1 MNRWWVTLGT
11 ARDILSAQ
19 AWVCSTEED
28 QLPDP
33 KQTVWGSEA
42 LEVGASVKPSGLRR
56 RGADVWG
63 GSKGRQRA
71 GCWRR
76 ALSWGSRLHSFLF
89 VVLGFWCGHAEDR
102 EQSLPGLRPEG
113 SGNTKRY
120 VLKNASTTKET
131 ISKVKRQPSE
141 WGEIIENEE
150 TDKGLISKIYKQL
163 LQLNSRKINDPV
175 KNGPKI

>member
-1 MNRWWVTLGT
+1 MGHSWHCQGYSQCSGLSLQHWGGPVTRPKADSLRFRGT
-11 ARDILSAQ
+11 RGGS
-19 AWVCSTEED
+19 
-28 QLPDP
+28 
-33 KQTVWGSEA
+33 QT
-42 LEVGASVKPSGLRR
+42 VKPSGLGR

-71 GCWRR
+71 GCWRS

-141 WGEIIENEE
+141 WGKIIANEA
-150 TDKGLISKIYKQL
+150 TDKEL
-163 LQLNSRKINDPV
+163 D
-175 KNGPKI
+175 